1 MSASYIGLTI
11 KELRKS
17 KKITQKQLA
26 EKIGKVESTVRMW
39 ELGKNNPQPD
49 SLKKLSEV
57 LEVDYSE
64 LMRAAGYLD
73 EKSKFEKLASEF
85 MREIINIKEVIELIN
100 FNRQQ
105 IIKLNNL
112 LKDREDVD
120 SYILGQ
126 IKTTKKE
133 IKMFKELLS
142 DYISSKETIEQELE
156 KEKEL
161 INKKL
166 NSLFENLNL

>member
-1 MSASYIGLTI
+1 MSESYIGLTI

-39 ELGKNNPQPD
+39 ELGKNKPQPD
-49 SLKKLSEV
+49 SLKKLAEV
-57 LEVDYSE
+57 LEVDYLE

-73 EKSKFEKLASEF
+73 EKSRLEKLASDF
-85 MREIINIKEVIELIN
+85 MRQIINIKEVIELIN
-100 FNRQQ
+100 FNKQQ

-112 LKDREDVD
+112 LKDHEED

-126 IKTTKKE
+126 IKTTEKE

-156 KEKEL
+156 NEKEL
-161 INKKL
+161 INKKF